1 VLAPVVAAALL
12 TAALLVAVGVPL
24 TIFHLVAL
32 LLVVGI
38 GVNYALFAERLLREP
53 GEATRVLRTLAVVSA
68 TTLCAFA
75 TLAVSTI
82 PVLRALGLTV
92 CVGVLACLALVALA
106 WLPDRETAA

>member
-1 VLAPVVAAALL
+1 
-12 TAALLVAVGVPL
+12 VPL

-53 GEATRVLRTLAVVSA
+53 GEATRVLRTLSVVSA

-75 TLAVSTI
+75 TLAVSSH
-82 PVLRALGLTV
+82 PGAARARAY
-92 CVGVLACLALVALA
+92 GVRGRARLPRARGARVAA
-106 WLPDRETAA
+106 DREVGA